1 MAKVKPAVNQC
12 QMSMA
17 NQENE
22 MLQFCAANGII
33 FEGERNPQLQTLSAD
48 LALLAPTSFLR

>member
-1 MAKVKPAVNQC
+1 MKPAVNQC

-22 MLQFCAANGII
+22 MLQYCSANGIT
-33 FEGERNPQLQTLSAD
+33 FEGERNPQPPTTLSAD
-48 LALLAPTSFLR
+48 RALLAPTSFLR

>member
-1 MAKVKPAVNQC
+1 MKPAVNQC

-22 MLQFCAANGII
+22 MLQFCAANGIT
-33 FEGERNPQLQTLSAD
+33 FEGERNPKPATLSAD
-48 LALLAPTSFLR
+48 LALLAPSSFLR

>member
-22 MLQFCAANGII
+22 MLQYCAANGIT
-33 FEGERNPQLQTLSAD
+33 FEGERSD
-48 LALLAPTSFLR
+48 LALLAATSFLL

>member
-22 MLQFCAANGII
+22 MLQFCAANGIT
-33 FEGERNPQLQTLSAD
+33 FEGERNPQPPTLSAD